1 MVSALLLHLIMAMYG
16 QQVVVQPKA
25 AKLTHDTAIFKMD
38 PYVVVWLG
46 GQNAR
51 TATNWDGGRHPHWTD
66 VITLVRNNEESI
78 RFLVYDRDS
87 GRPDEFVAEGH
98 FHFHMFQQGGF
109 FEEWIPLHYRGRPA
123 GELHVNLTMSGGA
136 QPYPPQPY
144 PPQPYVQPGY
154 APQPYPQPG
163 YPQPGYPP
171 QSYPQPGYPPQPY
184 PQPGYA
190 PTTVVVEEGRHHH
203 HPRVEEVI
211 MTQPGYPQPYGPPP
225 STVIIEEVGRHH
237 HQRVEEVIVV
247 PNQPYPPQ
255 PYPPQPGVTEF
266 IIEKEGHHHHHHHF

>member
-1 MVSALLLHLIMAMYG
+1 MYG
-16 QQVVVQPKA
+16 QQVIVQPKA

-46 GQNAR
+46 GQSAR

-66 VITLVRNNEESI
+66 VITLVRNGEESI

-87 GRPDEFVAEGH
+87 GRADEFVAEGH
-98 FHFHMFQQGGF
+98 FHFHMFQGGF

-123 GELHVNLTMSGGA
+123 GEIHVNLTMSGGA

-144 PPQPYVQPGY
+144 PPQQYV
-154 APQPYPQPG
+154 
-163 YPQPGYPP
+163 QPGYPP
-171 QSYPQPGYPPQPY
+171 QSYPPQPY

-190 PTTVVVEEGRHHH
+190 QPYPPQATTVIIEEGRHHH

-211 MTQPGYPQPYGPPP
+211 MTQPGYPPQVYPPQP

-237 HQRVEEVIVV
+237 HHPRVEEVIVM

-255 PYPPQPGVTEF
+255 PGYPPQPYPGQPGVTEYIF
-266 IIEKEGHHHHHHHF
+266 EKEGHHHHHHHF

>member
-1 MVSALLLHLIMAMYG
+1 MVSALLLQLIMAMYG
-16 QQVVVQPKA
+16 QQVVVQPRA

-46 GQNAR
+46 GQSAR
-51 TATNWDGGRHPHWTD
+51 TATNWDGGRHPHWAD

-87 GRPDEFVAEGH
+87 GRADEFVAEGH

-123 GELHVNLTMSGGA
+123 GELHVNLTMAGGA
-136 QPYPPQPY
+136 QPYPPQQY

-154 APQPYPQPG
+154 APQPYPM
-163 YPQPGYPP
+163 QPGYPP
-171 QSYPQPGYPPQPY
+171 QAYPPQPY
-184 PQPGYA
+184 GYA
-190 PTTVVVEEGRHHH
+190 QPATTVVIEEGRHHH

-211 MTQPGYPQPYGPPP
+211 MTQPGYPQPYGAPPT
-225 STVIIEEVGRHH
+225 TVIIEEGRHH
-237 HQRVEEVIVV
+237 HHRVEEVIVV
-247 PNQPYPPQ
+247 PNQPYPQ
-255 PYPPQPGVTEF
+255 PYPPQYPPQPATNTFV
-266 IIEKEGHHHHHHHF
+266 IEKEGHHHHHHHF